1 MKTSHLLMT
10 SVGRRTKLVEY
21 FVREMPDGHVSTADC
36 SSLAPGLYMTERH
49 HLVPRIDAP
58 DYIDHLLELC
68 QREQVTALLSLIDP
82 ELELLAAATER
93 FEAIGVT
100 VLVSPMDACRLCFD
114 KYAMYTYCVAEGIAH
129 ARTYVT
135 LEAFRSAL
143 AQGEVQFPVFV
154 KPRNGSAS
162 LHVQAVSSLE
172 VVEGLFA
179 TYPDLLIQ
187 EYLRGQEFGVDV
199 YVDWLTHEVTDIFIK
214 EKLVMRAGETDKS
227 RSIKRDDVFELVEHV
242 LHGTGL
248 VGPLD
253 FDLFDVDGTLYLSEI
268 NPRFG
273 GGYPHAYE
281 CGVNFPKA
289 IRNNLQG
296 QRNPRRIGAYAE
308 DIYLLKHDTVTL
320 LPASLLEQI
329 KKP

>member
-1 MKTSHLLMT
+1 MKTAHLLMT

-36 SSLAPGLYMTERH
+36 NPLAPGLYMTERH
-49 HLVPRIDAP
+49 HLVPRIVAP
-58 DYIDHLLELC
+58 GYIDHLLELC
-68 QREQVTALLSLIDP
+68 QREGVTALLSLIDP
-82 ELELLAAATER
+82 ELELLAGATER

-100 VLVSPMDACRLCFD
+100 VLVSPMDACQLCFD
-114 KYAMYTYCVAEGIAH
+114 KYAMYTYCVTEGIAH
-129 ARTYVT
+129 ARTYTT
-135 LEAFRSAL
+135 LDTFKNPL
-143 AQGEVQFPVFV
+143 AHGEVAFPVFV
-154 KPRNGSAS
+154 KPRNASAS
-162 LHVQAVSSLE
+162 LHVQTVSSLQ

-179 TYPDLLIQ
+179 VHPNLLIQ
-187 EYLRGQEFGVDV
+187 EYLRGQELGVDV
-199 YVDWLTHEVTDIFIK
+199 CVDWLTHEVTDIFIK

-227 RSIKRDDVFELVEHV
+227 RSVKRDDVFELIEQV
-242 LHGTGL
+242 LAGTRL

-273 GGYPHAYE
+273 GGYLHAYE

-289 IRNNLQG
+289 IRNNLHG
-296 QRNPRRIGAYAE
+296 QRNPRRIGAYTE

-329 KKP
+329 EKS

>member
-1 MKTSHLLMT
+1 MKTPHVLMT

-21 FVREMPDGHVSTADC
+21 FVREMGAGQISTADC
-36 SSLAPGLYMTERH
+36 SPLAPGLYMAENH

-58 DYIDHLLELC
+58 DYVDHLLELC
-68 QREQVTALLSLIDP
+68 QQEQVTALLSLIDP

-93 FEAIGVT
+93 FAAIGVT
-100 VLVSPMDACRLCFD
+100 VLVSSLDACRLCFD
-114 KYAMYTYCVAEGIAH
+114 KYAMYSYCVSEGIAH

-135 LEAFRSAL
+135 LDAFRQAL
-143 AQGEVQFPVFV
+143 AEGEVTFPVFV

-179 TYPDLLIQ
+179 IHPNLLIQ
-187 EYLRGQEFGVDV
+187 EYLQGQELGVDV

-227 RSIKRDDVFELVEHV
+227 RSVKRDDVFELIEQV

-248 VGPLD
+248 TGPLD

-296 QRNPRRIGAYAE
+296 RRNPRRIGAYAE